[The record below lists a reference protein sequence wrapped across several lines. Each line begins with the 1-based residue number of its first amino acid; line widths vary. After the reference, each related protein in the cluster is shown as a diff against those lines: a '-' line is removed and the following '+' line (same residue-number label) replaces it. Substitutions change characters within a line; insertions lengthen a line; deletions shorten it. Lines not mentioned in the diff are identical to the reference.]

1 MDVPMDIELWD
12 AMPSRPCRICFS
24 LQGGSV
30 FADFDVDRDQ
40 RLYLVRI
47 SFDGYG
53 CCRAPAD
60 VGRMHREDS
69 SLLLGMADR
78 RAVEPWAVGPIL
90 RGYFVENEARLW
102 GDALHAH
109 GLI

>member
-1 MDVPMDIELWD
+1 MLPMDIELWD
-12 AMPSRPCRICFS
+12 AMPSRPCRICLS

-30 FADFDVDRDQ
+30 FADFDVDRDE

-60 VGRMHREDS
+60 VGRLRQEDS
-69 SLLLGMADR
+69 SLLLSMAAT
-78 RAVEPWAVGPIL
+78 RAVEPGAVEPIL
-90 RGYFVENEARLW
+90 RGYFAENEARLW
-102 GDALHAH
+102 GDALREHS
-109 GLI
+109 LL

>member
-1 MDVPMDIELWD
+1 MVPMDVELWE
-12 AMPSRPCRICFS
+12 AMPSRPCRICLS

-30 FADFDVDRDQ
+30 FADFDVDGEE

-53 CCRAPAD
+53 CCRTPAD
-60 VGRMHREDS
+60 VGRMRKEDS
-69 SLLLGMADR
+69 SLLLGMAAR
-78 RAVEPWAVGPIL
+78 RAVEPGAVEPIL
-90 RGYFVENEARLW
+90 RGYFAENQERLW
-102 GDALHAH
+102 GDALREH